1 MTQASD
7 ELIQILRATLSDRAD
22 IRREAENAFLSY
34 WVPRPTDLFPQLA
47 SIMLGSGQYSPE
59 EQSLAAIFFRRWI
72 NRESSNG
79 NRKKS
84 HHINLLFIIYLE
96 AVSWHELAPEIQNS
110 CKVAL
115 LESFSRSNN
124 RTVRNRISDAIAQ
137 IASLVCQYEEWRELM
152 EFLVVSMSN
161 PSENDDTI
169 MALLRII
176 TSTPDLFSNQDSS
189 ALSALL
195 AVINGVITVHPAVA
209 VDAVQALSALT
220 IFFYPD
226 EKRRNVFASVITQTI
241 PSVAQMLSASI
252 SEKEY
257 ELAQVLNCAAD
268 LVFECPRLFAGKKQ
282 EKNALNEYVAMAS
295 ALIRRLSEDQ
305 YQDEDKVASAALE
318 FICAAVEGNPAAFRR
333 DRALLEAASVLLL
346 QVTGMESGTDD
357 WLRTDPTDEDD
368 AVSMSVLGQQSLD
381 RFALALGGAIAGP
394 ILFGHIG
401 SMLSDSNGSWR
412 NKYSAL
418 MAIASTAEGCAQDFL
433 EDHLEGLLAI
443 VWARFVDPHPRVQ
456 YAACHALGQLCTDF
470 PGRIQKEFAHN
481 ALSALLSLLQRSH
494 DARVQ
499 CHASAALVNF
509 AEDCEPETIAP
520 FLDGILSVL
529 AGILASSSC
538 PGYLKE
544 QLIATIGAY
553 SGAAQSRFASFFD
566 QLLPLLV
573 AGLDASQTRKVQC
586 RAVEAL
592 SLVLLAVKDSESIQG
607 SLNSCLPGF
616 LNHMTKL
623 EESLASCP
631 ADDPMREFLAS
642 AWLRMAQLM
651 GNQFAPY
658 LSVIL
663 PSLINTAGS
672 KVNFTELPEND
683 DEEAE
688 SEYIPAARVNGRNVG
703 INTSSLAEKASALES
718 LASLISAVGP
728 GFFPESERVFQI
740 SCELINFEWSGDVRS
755 AAVECATSSLECL
768 GYPDAAVDS
777 IVSAILKGL
786 TEMYETEFACSSLD
800 SLSVLFS
807 TSAKKRA
814 LPILA
819 SVLPKLNEII
829 PSLLQL
835 TCDNIRQIQE
845 AQVEQE
851 DEDEADEDGEGFLDT
866 AEEEEVLYAWGRLQ
880 AAIFECFPQA
890 LENHKWAISFASTQ
904 IKAIAKKSKSKRRST
919 SKKSAAAS
927 NDELDNEAL
936 QHVCLGV
943 LCDAIEW
950 MKVDGAMTFGQE
962 LIDACLTALSA
973 PDVTV
978 SPLVRQVAAHLSG
991 QMALYGGSVFRDFS
1005 VQASAPLLAKLI
1017 SRPESRAPSQ
1027 LSVTDN
1033 AVSAMIRIE
1042 TAYPGSLA
1050 PNTSTFIGQFI
1061 LPGLPVISDEAEIN
1075 YVTAFLMQNYNTSAV
1090 WAQTVLSAL
1099 VTVKV
1104 TPSAAIHLKPEV
1116 AEGLR
1121 LCLRDHLANS
1131 PAKDRILSSLTP
1143 EQISRL

>member
-1 MTQASD
+1 MT
-7 ELIQILRATLSDRAD
+7 
-22 IRREAENAFLSY
+22 
-34 WVPRPTDLFPQLA
+34 
-47 SIMLGSGQYSPE
+47 
-59 EQSLAAIFFRRWI
+59 
-72 NRESSNG
+72 
-79 NRKKS
+79 
-84 HHINLLFIIYLE
+84 
-96 AVSWHELAPEIQNS
+96 PEIQNA

-124 RTVRNRISDAIAQ
+124 RTVRNRISDAISE
-137 IASLVCQYEEWRELM
+137 IASIVCQYEEWRELM
-152 EFLVVSMSN
+152 EFLVVSVSN
-161 PSENDDTI
+161 PSESDDAI
-169 MALLRII
+169 IALLRII
-176 TSTPDLFSNQDSS
+176 ASTPDLFSNQDSS
-189 ALSALL
+189 ALSALF
-195 AVINGVITVHPAVA
+195 AVINGVISVHPAVA
-209 VDAVQALSALT
+209 VEAVQALSALT

-226 EKRRNVFASVITQTI
+226 EKRRNTFASVVTQTV

-252 SEKEY
+252 DEKED
-257 ELAQVLNCAAD
+257 ELAQVLNNSAD

-333 DRALLEAASVLLL
+333 DRALLEASAVLLL
-346 QVTGMESGTDD
+346 QVTGMESGTDE
-357 WLRTDPTDEDD
+357 WLGTDPTDEDD
-368 AVSMSVLGQQSLD
+368 NLSMSILGQQSLD
-381 RFALALGGAIAGP
+381 RFALALGGAVAGP
-394 ILFGHIG
+394 ILYNHIG
-401 SMLSDSNGSWR
+401 SMLNDASGSWR

-443 VWARFVDPHPRVQ
+443 VWARFVDTHPRVQ

-481 ALSALLSLLQRSH
+481 ALSALLSLLQSSR

-520 FLDGILSVL
+520 FLDSILSVL
-529 AGILASSSC
+529 ANILASPSC

-573 AGLDASQTRKVQC
+573 AGLDASQSRKVQC

-616 LNHMTKL
+616 LNHLTKL
-623 EESLASCP
+623 EESLPSCP
-631 ADDPMREFLAS
+631 ADDPMRDFLAS

-651 GNQFAPY
+651 GRQFSPY
-658 LSVIL
+658 LPVIL
-663 PSLINTAGS
+663 PSLINAAGS

-703 INTSSLAEKASALES
+703 INTSSLTEKASALES
-718 LASLISAVGP
+718 LASLITAVGP

-740 SCELINFEWSGDVRS
+740 SCDLINFEWSGDVRS
-755 AAVECATSSLECL
+755 AAVECATSALECL
-768 GYPDAAVDS
+768 NYPDAGVDS
-777 IVSAILKGL
+777 LVSAILKGL

-800 SLSVLFS
+800 ALSVLFS

-829 PSLLQL
+829 PSLIKL

-890 LENHKWAISFASTQ
+890 LENHKWAISFSSTQ
-904 IKAIAKKSKSKRRST
+904 IKAIAKKSKSKRST
-919 SKKSAAAS
+919 SSKKSAAI

-950 MKVDGAMTFGQE
+950 LKTDGAMAFGQE

-973 PDVTV
+973 SDVAAT
-978 SPLVRQVAAHLSG
+978 PLVRQVAAHLAG
-991 QMALYGGSVFRDFS
+991 QMARYGGAVFRDFS
-1005 VQASAPLLAKLI
+1005 LQASAPLLTKLI
-1017 SRPESRAPSQ
+1017 SRPEGRAPSQ
-1027 LSVTDN
+1027 LAVTDN
-1033 AVSAMIRIE
+1033 AVSALIRIE
-1042 TAYPGSLA
+1042 TAYPGALA
-1050 PNTSTFIGQFI
+1050 PDTSTFIGQFI
-1061 LPGLPVISDEAEIN
+1061 LPGLPVITDDAEIN
-1075 YVTAFLMQNYNTSAV
+1075 YVTAFLMQNYNPAAV

-1099 VTVKV
+1099 ITVKV
-1104 TPSAAIHLKPEV
+1104 TPSAAVHLKPEV
-1116 AEGLR
+1116 VEGLKH
-1121 LCLRDHLANS
+1121 CLREHLANS
-1131 PAKDRILSSLTP
+1131 PAKDRILASLTP